1 MPDLRSTGNTD
12 MDERYWTSPDRRTQ
26 QSKTRQSSD
35 AERQYRRQPSEAGT
49 QRRTD
54 AERRYRSASA
64 SGERIQRSAG
74 SMGAA
79 GRNQSSQVS
88 SGDTAV
94 RRKQSASRKRAG
106 MAVSYRLASDK
117 YTHSVEELADSTART
132 QSSSGE
138 DMKKKDK
145 VRSSRD
151 VVFDEPINHEQERIQ
166 KWLKQV
172 RFKKNALGGVNEADV
187 WKKISELNALYEA
200 ALSAERARYDA
211 MLAARVDMA
220 EQTYMDFQEYE
231 RASDE
236 N

>member
-12 MDERYWTSPDRRTQ
+12 MEEQYWTSPDRRTQ
-26 QSKTRQSSD
+26 QSKTQQSSD
-35 AERQYRRQPSEAGT
+35 VERQYRRQPSEAGT

-54 AERRYRSASA
+54 VERRYRSASA
-64 SGERIQRSAG
+64 SGERIQRGAG

-79 GRNQSSQVS
+79 GRNPSSQVS

-132 QSSSGE
+132 QLSSGE
-138 DMKKKDK
+138 DMKKKDE
-145 VRSSRD
+145 VR
-151 VVFDEPINHEQERIQ
+151 EPINHEQERIQ

>member
-12 MDERYWTSPDRRTQ
+12 MEEQYWTSPDRRTQ
-26 QSKTRQSSD
+26 QSKTQQSSD
-35 AERQYRRQPSEAGT
+35 VERQYRRQPSEAGT
-49 QRRTD
+49 QSRTD
-54 AERRYRSASA
+54 VERRYRSASA
-64 SGERIQRSAG
+64 FGERIQRSAG
-74 SMGAA
+74 SMGEA
-79 GRNQSSQVS
+79 GRNPSSQVS

-117 YTHSVEELADSTART
+117 YTHSVEELAGSTART
-132 QSSSGE
+132 QLSSGE

-145 VRSSRD
+145 VRD
-151 VVFDEPINHEQERIQ
+151 PINHEQERIQ

>member
-12 MDERYWTSPDRRTQ
+12 MEEQYWTSPDRRTQ
-26 QSKTRQSSD
+26 QSKTQQSSD
-35 AERQYRRQPSEAGT
+35 VERQYRRQPSEAGT
-49 QRRTD
+49 QSRTD
-54 AERRYRSASA
+54 VERRYRSASA
-64 SGERIQRSAG
+64 SGERIQRGAG

-79 GRNQSSQVS
+79 GRNPSSQVS

-117 YTHSVEELADSTART
+117 YTHSVEELTDSTART

-138 DMKKKDK
+138 DMKKKDE
-145 VRSSRD
+145 VR
-151 VVFDEPINHEQERIQ
+151 EPINHEQERIQ

>member
-12 MDERYWTSPDRRTQ
+12 MEEQYWTSPDRRTQ
-26 QSKTRQSSD
+26 QSKTQQSSD
-35 AERQYRRQPSEAGT
+35 VERQYRRQPSEAGI

-54 AERRYRSASA
+54 VERRYRSASA
-64 SGERIQRSAG
+64 SGERIQRGAG

-79 GRNQSSQVS
+79 GRNPSSQVS

-132 QSSSGE
+132 QLSSGE
-138 DMKKKDK
+138 DMKKKDE
-145 VRSSRD
+145 VR
-151 VVFDEPINHEQERIQ
+151 EPINHEQERIQ

>member
-12 MDERYWTSPDRRTQ
+12 MEEQYWTSPDRRTQ
-26 QSKTRQSSD
+26 QSKTQQSSD
-35 AERQYRRQPSEAGT
+35 VERQYRRQPSEAGT

-54 AERRYRSASA
+54 VERRYRSASA
-64 SGERIQRSAG
+64 SGERIQRGAG

-79 GRNQSSQVS
+79 GRNPSSQVS

-138 DMKKKDK
+138 DMKKKDE
-145 VRSSRD
+145 VR
-151 VVFDEPINHEQERIQ
+151 EPINHEQERIQ

>member
-12 MDERYWTSPDRRTQ
+12 MEEQYWTSPDRRTQ
-26 QSKTRQSSD
+26 QSKTQQSSD

-54 AERRYRSASA
+54 VERRYRSASA
-64 SGERIQRSAG
+64 SGERIQRGAG

-79 GRNQSSQVS
+79 GRNPSSQVS

-138 DMKKKDK
+138 DMKKKDE
-145 VRSSRD
+145 VR
-151 VVFDEPINHEQERIQ
+151 EPINHEQERIQ

>member
-12 MDERYWTSPDRRTQ
+12 MEEQYWTSPDRRTQ
-26 QSKTRQSSD
+26 QSKTQQSSD
-35 AERQYRRQPSEAGT
+35 VERQYRRQPSEAGT

-64 SGERIQRSAG
+64 SGERIQRGAG

-79 GRNQSSQVS
+79 GRNPSSQVS

-132 QSSSGE
+132 QLSSGE
-138 DMKKKDK
+138 DMKKKDE
-145 VRSSRD
+145 VR
-151 VVFDEPINHEQERIQ
+151 EPINHEQERIQ

>member
-12 MDERYWTSPDRRTQ
+12 MEEQYWTSPDRRTQ
-26 QSKTRQSSD
+26 QSKTQQSSD
-35 AERQYRRQPSEAGT
+35 VERQYRRQPSEAGT

-54 AERRYRSASA
+54 VERRYRSASA
-64 SGERIQRSAG
+64 SGERIQRGAG

-79 GRNQSSQVS
+79 GRNPSSQVS

-117 YTHSVEELADSTART
+117 YTHSAEELADSTART

-138 DMKKKDK
+138 DMKKKDE
-145 VRSSRD
+145 VR
-151 VVFDEPINHEQERIQ
+151 EPINHEQERIQ